1 MFGMFSATTTTT
13 TTYNNNNNNN
23 SNVNQQ
29 LSISIHKERD
39 KDNRYY
45 EEEWNIAG
53 KKTKSSPR
61 YLKYHDNDVILYP
74 FSAGEGE
81 LPRPPGYPRPGGDR
95 GPGGAAG
102 GVRGAGAARPLV
114 KLYNHGEGPY

>member
-1 MFGMFSATTTTT
+1 MFGMFSSTNATTT
-13 TTYNNNNNNN
+13 YNNNN

-61 YLKYHDNDVILYP
+61 PRYLKYQDIDVILYP
-74 FSAGEGE
+74 FSAGEWE

-95 GPGGAAG
+95 GPG
-102 GVRGAGAARPLV
+102 
-114 KLYNHGEGPY
+114 